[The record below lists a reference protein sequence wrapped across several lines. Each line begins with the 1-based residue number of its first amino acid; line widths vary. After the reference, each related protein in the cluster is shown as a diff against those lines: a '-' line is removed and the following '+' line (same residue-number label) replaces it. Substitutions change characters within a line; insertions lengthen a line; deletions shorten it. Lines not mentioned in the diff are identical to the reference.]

1 MFMLYEDKKERT
13 VFDITNKI
21 AFRKN
26 GPKII
31 YYLIEDLFIKRLTAI
46 SGFEEDKIIFKS
58 EQDCDFIN
66 LFLKGFS
73 IKEINEKIKKEKNQV
88 VKKLDKIFPSV
99 KSDDMI
105 GKDNQNLY

>member
-1 MFMLYEDKKERT
+1 MFLLYEDKEERT

-21 AFRKN
+21 AFRRN
-26 GPKII
+26 ESKII
-31 YYLIEDLFIKRLTAI
+31 CYLTGELFIKRITAI

-58 EQDCDFIN
+58 EQDCDFID

-73 IKEINEKIKKEKNQV
+73 IEEINEKIKKEANQTIE
-88 VKKLDKIFPSV
+88 KLDKIFPSV